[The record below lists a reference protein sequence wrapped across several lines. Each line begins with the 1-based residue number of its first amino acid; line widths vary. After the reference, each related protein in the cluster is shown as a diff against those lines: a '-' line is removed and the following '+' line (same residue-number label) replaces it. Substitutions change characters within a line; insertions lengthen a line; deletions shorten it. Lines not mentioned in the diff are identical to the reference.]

1 MNFPLADIGLLRQHL
16 GMNDLALSLRQ
27 ARPSDAAALARIYV
41 ESWQDTY
48 AGILPHNLLAAMS
61 VKTHTARW
69 QSQLRTPG
77 SVIVAE
83 DSNHGVVG
91 LASLGG
97 ARDRSLGFEG
107 EIYTLYVDPS
117 FFSRGVG
124 RKLLHGAFAALKEH
138 KFHTCLVWS
147 HARNNACYFY
157 EAMGGQRVAERTTRL
172 GGEPTPEVAFGWK
185 RLATNSRRLAI

>member
-1 MNFPLADIGLLRQHL
+1 
-16 GMNDLALSLRQ
+16 MNDLALSLRQ
-27 ARPSDAAALARIYV
+27 ARPSDAADLARIYV

-48 AGILPHNLLAAMS
+48 AGLLPHNLLAAMS
-61 VKTHTARW
+61 IKTHTQRW
-69 QSQLRTPG
+69 QNQLRTPG

-83 DSNHGVVG
+83 NKTHGVIG
-91 LASLGG
+91 LASLGS

-107 EIYTLYVDPS
+107 EIYTLYVDPA
-117 FFSRGVG
+117 FFGRGTG
-124 RKLLHGAFAALKEH
+124 RKLLHGAFAMLKEQ
-138 KFHTCLVWS
+138 KFHSCLVWS

-185 RLATNSRRLAI
+185 RLAVNPRGAVRL

>member
-1 MNFPLADIGLLRQHL
+1 
-16 GMNDLALSLRQ
+16 MNDLALSLRQ
-27 ARPSDAAALARIYV
+27 ARPSDAADLARIYV

-69 QSQLRTPG
+69 QSQLRSPG
-77 SVIVAE
+77 SVIVVE
-83 DSNHGVVG
+83 DRNHGVVG

-97 ARDRSLGFEG
+97 ARDKSLGFEG

-117 FFSRGVG
+117 FFGQGAG
-124 RKLLHGAFAALKEH
+124 RKLLAGAFAALKERKYH
-138 KFHTCLVWS
+138 SCLVWS
-147 HARNNACYFY
+147 HARNNACFFY

-172 GGEPTPEVAFGWK
+172 GGEPTPEIAFGWK
-185 RLATNSRRLAI
+185 RLATSEDRFAVRRTK